1 MRNASD
7 GAASPAGAT
16 AALRRS
22 RLVLGSADLRDDSV
36 TQRLLDQFYDA
47 GGRSLDTANVYADG
61 ESGRAIGTWLGARG
75 GGRSV
80 TLYAKGCHPPYCRP
94 ELVSREVEIAR
105 SSLGVDRIDVFLLH
119 RDDPGVSVESFADAL
134 LEQVAAQNIAAFGVS
149 NWTAA
154 RFDELRSYLARIGD
168 GHLAAYSNHFSL
180 GEMVT
185 PTWPGCL
192 GATKAEAVSI
202 AGSGVRFLAWAS
214 LAMGYFA
221 WREAPSWESAENEA
235 RRRRAVELAGAL
247 RTTPNAIAL
256 SYVLHQPDH
265 VYAVVGTRSSAHLA
279 EALSACDL
287 DLTTGD
293 LVALESGA
301 PG

>member
-1 MRNASD
+1 MPNASD
-7 GAASPAGAT
+7 TIAP
-16 AALRRS
+16 RRS
-22 RLVLGSADLRDDSV
+22 RLILGSADLRDDSI

-47 GGRSLDTANVYADG
+47 GGLSLDTANVYADG
-61 ESGRAIGTWLGARG
+61 ESARAVGKWLGARG
-75 GGRSV
+75 GGRRV

-119 RDDPGVSVESFADAL
+119 RDDPGVPVESFADAL
-134 LEQVAAQNIAAFGVS
+134 LEQVAAENIGAFGVS

-154 RFDELRSYLARIGD
+154 RFDELRAYLVQIGD
-168 GHLAAYSNHFSL
+168 DNLAAYSNHFSL

-192 GATKAEAVSI
+192 AATKTEAAAV

-221 WREAPSWESAENEA
+221 GREAPSWESVENDA
-235 RRRRAVELAGAL
+235 RRRRAVDLAGAL

-256 SYVLHQPDH
+256 SYVLHQPDN
-265 VYAVVGTRSSAHLA
+265 VYAVIGTRSAVHLG
-279 EALSACDL
+279 EALLACDL
-287 DLTTGD
+287 DLTSSD
-293 LVALESGA
+293 LVVLESGA